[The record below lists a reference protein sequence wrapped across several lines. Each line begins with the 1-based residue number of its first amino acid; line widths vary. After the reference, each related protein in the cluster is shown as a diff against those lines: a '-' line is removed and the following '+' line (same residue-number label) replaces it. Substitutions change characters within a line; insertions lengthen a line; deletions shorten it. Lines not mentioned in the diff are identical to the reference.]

1 MKELDVDAR
10 GIIRKHPAVSA
21 LLVGSTAMAVALASG
36 CESASTTD
44 PDPPTGGQTFVL
56 DYDVFACTVDSLL
69 SAHGCDNATC
79 HGGGIRGTF
88 ELSPNGN
95 KNIPFDFEQSRLQVN
110 GVDPVSS
117 PLVMKPL
124 APECGG
130 PGHAGGYVFTELDDP
145 DYLAILA
152 WIEAGEYR

>member
-1 MKELDVDAR
+1 M
-10 GIIRKHPAVSA
+10 RKHPAVSA
-21 LLVGSTAMAVALASG
+21 LLVGSTAMAVAVVSG
-36 CESASTTD
+36 CDKASTTD
-44 PDPPTGGQTFVL
+44 PDPPAGGQSYVL
-56 DYDVFACTVDSLL
+56 DFDTFANTINPIL
-69 SAHGCDNATC
+69 SAQGCDNLTC

-95 KNIPFDFEQSRLQVN
+95 KNVQFDFEQARLQVDGAN
-110 GVDPVSS
+110 PVAS

-145 DYLAILA
+145 DYLTILA

>member
-1 MKELDVDAR
+1 MDTCTSMRTHRA
-10 GIIRKHPAVSA
+10 AFA
-21 LLVGSTAMAVALASG
+21 LLVGSTALAVAVTSG
-36 CESASTTD
+36 CERASTTD
-44 PDPPTGGQTFVL
+44 PDPPSGGQSFVL
-56 DYDVFACTVDSLL
+56 DYDVFAASINPIL
-69 SAHGCDNATC
+69 SNHGCDNTTC

-88 ELSPNGN
+88 ELSPSGD
-95 KNIPFDFEQSRLQVN
+95 KNVTFDFQQSRMQVN
-110 GVDPVSS
+110 GRDPASS

-152 WIEAGEYR
+152 WIEAGEYE

>member
-1 MKELDVDAR
+1 M
-10 GIIRKHPAVSA
+10 RKHPAISA
-21 LLVGSTAMAVALASG
+21 LLVGSTALAVAVTSG
-36 CESASTTD
+36 CERASTTD
-44 PDPPTGGQTFVL
+44 PDPPSGGQTFVL
-56 DYDVFACTVDSLL
+56 DYDVFAASINPIL
-69 SAHGCDNATC
+69 SNHGCDNATC

-95 KNIPFDFEQSRLQVN
+95 KNVPFDFEQSRMQVN
-110 GVDPVSS
+110 GRDPVSS
-117 PLVMKPL
+117 ALAMKPL